1 MTRRDFAD
9 LAATITER
17 HAPPHLRERAFLRAY
32 LALCEGRNPAEA
44 VREFVVSKR
53 ISLDPLRYRV

>member
-1 MTRRDFAD
+1 VVAMR
-9 LAATITER
+9 
-17 HAPPHLRERAFLRAY
+17 
-32 LALCEGRNPAEA
+32 EGRDPAEA